1 MKSQVFTSCGTL
13 NMLFSFHVKFYNKT
27 FMDLLGT
34 DELRIFLRK
43 KLLHHLASAIRLN
56 AQTTKMYRKE
66 IVDLERLMTWDTR

>member
-1 MKSQVFTSCGTL
+1 MDNLTPQDPVSPHDTGLLPPEADIGPTKSPV
-13 NMLFSFHVKFYNKT
+13 
-27 FMDLLGT
+27 
-34 DELRIFLRK
+34 ELRIFLSK